1 MRAYEFL
8 KESTTT
14 LNKLYNGNF
23 PDRDESFWDEVRPH
37 EFDNEL
43 EVKIMPKHKLSIM
56 LQSQYRVE
64 HLDEILDMMDEDQ
77 QEILQRYMNDPN
89 LSNKIILLSGDRII
103 DGNHRALAAALKGV
117 PIKYVDLADLD
128 EQDVTEDTSKLNY
141 IGNCTDDDVIEHL
154 FGDATGFAQAVDE
167 YGDDFELDDLVVK
180 YDPDSDIHSF
190 YYKQQGVTED
200 NENTGGDYAIHLGN
214 LKRFFK
220 GEDPLAELVPERRT
234 HSYALY
240 SDIFKDDQSAVPW
253 RKTFASLTGK
263 DFKEVLHNP
272 KILGGYRPK
281 KFSIPPGTLV
291 GDMHLANMFYS
302 KVFAKTPEEKQEIA
316 KKYKESL
323 VPFNG
328 ADLSKYVKPELL
340 IPKQQGMAEG
350 KIINTY
356 LWHGSRHKNEMLHPR
371 QAVDTGGAAGSNQN
385 AIYAT
390 SDPKVAIAMGLTTS
404 GSDTGMF
411 PNDPQMVLF
420 SGDIRKGKYVYLHK
434 LPMNGPDGKPQF
446 VQGGNSREFH
456 SVPDVKQ
463 IKPIEIKEVPVNK
476 YLNLIR
482 KATKQDWALRKKY
495 MKNEGVAEGFDKEAG
510 AWRDW
515 QIKMLPRKIEMLS
528 RLVKGWVPSEEDHIA
543 AIEAGYD
550 AMKETGDVKDAAKAI
565 ADTLKEIQSRQGMA
579 EGKQQVERNGIQLNV
594 SIDGAT
600 VDIRP
605 MINGNQVGY
614 VVFDRDGK
622 TLVADDLAIDEEY
635 RGRGIAK
642 IIYDYL
648 KELGF
653 TVKRSTDQLPAGKA
667 FWDKY
672 KGVQGQVWE
681 DEHVDEMALS
691 TYKTMGDFS
700 KPGPF
705 TGADKKLVPHPKN
718 IEKATRFFEQ
728 TPFDFRLFFSHLKGT
743 GKYSEHGPMSHDQIR
758 QVFGQD
764 SEEII
769 NGSEDAITVVYV
781 GNKGDAKVMLTP
793 WMMAHRFG
801 HAINAGARNKNWT
814 AWGEAENYFF
824 QTVNNLLDEHY
835 GKVPATKPPGRNML
849 FQLTPEYNALFNAMG
864 TQRSSTSG
872 QIRRPYE
879 FLYELF
885 AQYLGTGKVTLNP
898 LPTNLGYGRRVFGN
912 PTKYMNIK
920 PEYRDEGERK
930 QAADSL
936 AYTMELLFNDVLSD
950 SVGKIFVM

>member
-1 MRAYEFL
+1 MRAHEFL

-43 EVKIMPKHKLSIM
+43 EVKVLPKHKLAIM
-56 LQSQYRVE
+56 IQSQYRVE

-103 DGNHRALAAALKGV
+103 DGNHRALAAVMKGV
-117 PIKYVDLADLD
+117 PINYVDLADL
-128 EQDVTEDTSKLNY
+128 
-141 IGNCTDDDVIEHL
+141 G
-154 FGDATGFAQAVDE
+154 
-167 YGDDFELDDLVVK
+167 EL
-180 YDPDSDIHSF
+180 
-190 YYKQQGVTED
+190 
-200 NENTGGDYAIHLGN
+200 
-214 LKRFFK
+214 
-220 GEDPLAELVPERRT
+220 
-234 HSYALY
+234 
-240 SDIFKDDQSAVPW
+240 
-253 RKTFASLTGK
+253 
-263 DFKEVLHNP
+263 
-272 KILGGYRPK
+272 
-281 KFSIPPGTLV
+281 
-291 GDMHLANMFYS
+291 
-302 KVFAKTPEEKQEIA
+302 
-316 KKYKESL
+316 
-323 VPFNG
+323 
-328 ADLSKYVKPELL
+328 
-340 IPKQQGMAEG
+340 
-350 KIINTY
+350 
-356 LWHGSRHKNEMLHPR
+356 
-371 QAVDTGGAAGSNQN
+371 
-385 AIYAT
+385 
-390 SDPKVAIAMGLTTS
+390 
-404 GSDTGMF
+404 
-411 PNDPQMVLF
+411 
-420 SGDIRKGKYVYLHK
+420 
-434 LPMNGPDGKPQF
+434 
-446 VQGGNSREFH
+446 
-456 SVPDVKQ
+456 
-463 IKPIEIKEVPVNK
+463 
-476 YLNLIR
+476 
-482 KATKQDWALRKKY
+482 
-495 MKNEGVAEGFDKEAG
+495 
-510 AWRDW
+510 
-515 QIKMLPRKIEMLS
+515 
-528 RLVKGWVPSEEDHIA
+528 
-543 AIEAGYD
+543 
-550 AMKETGDVKDAAKAI
+550 
-565 ADTLKEIQSRQGMA
+565 
-579 EGKQQVERNGIQLNV
+579 
-594 SIDGAT
+594 
-600 VDIRP
+600 
-605 MINGNQVGY
+605 
-614 VVFDRDGK
+614 
-622 TLVADDLAIDEEY
+622 
-635 RGRGIAK
+635 
-642 IIYDYL
+642 
-648 KELGF
+648 
-653 TVKRSTDQLPAGKA
+653 
-667 FWDKY
+667 
-672 KGVQGQVWE
+672 
-681 DEHVDEMALS
+681 DEMALS

-743 GKYSEHGPMSHDQIR
+743 GKYSEHGPMSHDQIK

-764 SEEII
+764 AEEII

-864 TQRSSTSG
+864 TQRSSTTG

-898 LPTNLGYGRRVFGN
+898 LPTNLTYGRKVFGN

-920 PEYRDEGERK
+920 PEYREESERK